1 MDASEE
7 ELFMRVLVT
16 GISDPTGR
24 AVARMLLAAGYEVV
38 GLDRARHR
46 YVDPRVQVITGDPAG
61 PSNCAQAV
69 AGCATVVHLGGSL
82 AAIAE
87 AARAAG
93 ARIVV
98 PVVAGSDS
106 IATDVVRS
114 SGVQALIVRT
124 APVAGRRVE
133 RENWRIL
140 APLLGSRR
148 ASGPQ
153 VLHTDDFERFLVL
166 AARSPRTGVV
176 ELAASGVISHEE
188 ARRIVRAAGTRTSR
202 WVSRTR
208 HVPLL
213 DATAAREEWGFRCGW
228 NASDVAADIVRG
240 LVGRRFDGDDFVT
253 EAGAIP
259 LPGYVIPTRA
269 STSDGHALV
278 SVAPDGLEGE
288 FDDRVDPAY
297 PVHTATNTSEALPG
311 PLTPLTVD
319 LQAGAIR
326 LANAAMGR
334 MIALEGIALEHWTSR
349 VTTVLGH
356 HIYINA
362 SIGVLAAENMPG
374 WDEQSI
380 RRDVYG
386 NIPAEISL
394 TPHGKPPT
402 PTGFASTRATWR
414 AAGRVLRTALRYRE
428 TTEGINAAAH
438 QECVGAEAIRELT
451 DEQLHARALLW
462 RDRLNQSWAAA
473 SIGVMMTGAATAI
486 HSRGKESAAV
496 PIDLERLESARTM
509 LAVERLA
516 GLCRTDTALH
526 KAAHA
531 GDVTAAR
538 ATSPAF
544 SAALDEE
551 LRKVGHRGPGE
562 CELLNPT
569 FGDRPELLVIAAARA
584 AEMPAPEREPV
595 DPSPVRTARMA
606 AGATMARERVRDAV
620 VRYTHCLRLA
630 VRERA
635 ERLIRAG
642 RLQQAEDACFLT
654 LDEILWAPAD
664 MAERVARRRAEL
676 TRLQGVRMPDVI
688 AGDWAPL
695 PDVDALAPGESLTGI
710 GVCPGVVEGTVKRV
724 LSLDDDIDPGDI
736 LVASVTDTGHT
747 AMFAYAAAVVTDIG
761 GSASHAAIVAREF
774 GIPCV
779 VDTKTAS
786 TGLADGQ
793 RVRVDGSAG
802 TVTLLADA

>member
-1 MDASEE
+1 
-7 ELFMRVLVT
+7 MRVLVT
-16 GISDPTGR
+16 GVSDPTGR
-24 AVARMLLAAGYEVV
+24 AVARMLLAAGHDVV
-38 GLDRARHR
+38 GSDRVRHR
-46 YVDPRVQVITGDPAG
+46 YVDPRVQVITGDPDDPA
-61 PSNCAQAV
+61 SCARAV
-69 AGCATVVHLGGSL
+69 AECAVVVHLGGSL
-82 AAIAE
+82 AASAA

-98 PVVAGSDS
+98 PTVAGTDS
-106 IATDVVRS
+106 AAEDIVRS
-114 SGVQALIVRT
+114 SGARALIVRT
-124 APVAGRRVE
+124 APVAGRRVD
-133 RENWRIL
+133 RESWRIL
-140 APLLGSRR
+140 RRLVGSRR
-148 ASGPQ
+148 ASGFQ
-153 VLHTDDFERFLVL
+153 MLHTDDFERFLVL
-166 AARSPRTGVV
+166 AAESARVGVV
-176 ELAASGVISHEE
+176 ELAAPGVVSGADVH
-188 ARRIVRAAGTRTSR
+188 RIRAATGTRSVR
-202 WVSRTR
+202 RMARDRT
-208 HVPLL
+208 VPEV
-213 DATAAREEWGFRCGW
+213 DPTAAQAEWGFRCGW
-228 NASDVAADIVRG
+228 TASEAAADVVRG
-240 LVGRRFDGDDFVT
+240 LVGRKVDGDELVART
-253 EAGAIP
+253 GAIP
-259 LPGYVIPTRA
+259 LPGYVVPSRA
-269 STSDGHALV
+269 TTSDGHALV
-278 SVAPDGLEGE
+278 SVAPEGLEGE

-334 MIALEGIALEHWTSR
+334 MIALDGIALEHWTSR

-386 NIPAEISL
+386 NIPPEISL

-428 TTEGINAAAH
+428 TTDGINAAAH
-438 QECVGAEAIRELT
+438 QESLGAAAIRELT

-486 HSRGKESAAV
+486 HSRGKEAADV
-496 PIDLERLESARTM
+496 PIDLEQLESARTM

-516 GLCRTDTALH
+516 ALCRADAALRD
-526 KAAHA
+526 AAHS
-531 GDVTAAR
+531 GDVAAAR
-538 ATSPAF
+538 AASPAF

-551 LRKVGHRGPGE
+551 LRRIGHRGPGE
-562 CELLNPT
+562 CELINPT
-569 FGDRPELLVIAAARA
+569 FGDRPELLVTAAARA
-584 AEMPAPEREPV
+584 ARMPAPKREPV
-595 DPSPVRTARMA
+595 DPSPSRTARMA

-635 ERLIRAG
+635 ERLVRQG
-642 RLQQAEDACFLT
+642 LLQQAEDACFLT

-664 MAERVARRRAEL
+664 VTDRVARRRAEL

-688 AGDWAPL
+688 AGDWEPL
-695 PDVDALAPGESLTGI
+695 PDADALTPGDSLTGI
-710 GVCPGVVEGTVKRV
+710 GVSPGVVEGTVKRV
-724 LSLDDDIDPGDI
+724 LSSDDDIEPGDI

-786 TGLADGQ
+786 TRLADGQ

-802 TVTLLADA
+802 TLTLLVDA

>member
-1 MDASEE
+1 
-7 ELFMRVLVT
+7 MRVLVT
-16 GISDPTGR
+16 GVSDPTGR
-24 AVARMLLAAGYEVV
+24 AVARMLLAAGHDVV

-46 YVDPRVQVITGDPAG
+46 YVDPRVEVITGDPAE
-61 PSNCAQAV
+61 PALCARAV
-69 AGCATVVHLGGSL
+69 ADCAAVVHLGGSL
-82 AAIAE
+82 APIAS
-87 AARAAG
+87 AAGAAG

-98 PVVAGSDS
+98 PVVAGSD
-106 IATDVVRS
+106 AAAEDVVRS
-114 SGVQALIVRT
+114 SGAAALIVRT

-133 RENWRIL
+133 GESWRTL
-140 APLLGSRR
+140 RRLLGSHR
-148 ASGPQ
+148 AGGFQ

-166 AARSPRTGVV
+166 AAGSARTGAV
-176 ELAASGVISHEE
+176 ELAAPGVISG
-188 ARRIVRAAGTRTSR
+188 ADADRIRAAAGTRLWRRKSGTTPR
-202 WVSRTR
+202 
-208 HVPLL
+208 L
-213 DATAAREEWGFRCGW
+213 DSTAAQHEWGFRCGW
-228 NASDVAADIVRG
+228 TASEVAADIVRG
-240 LVGRRFDGDDFVT
+240 LSGRRLDGDEFVT
-253 EAGAIP
+253 RPGAIP
-259 LPGYVIPTRA
+259 LPGYVIPARA
-269 STSDGHALV
+269 ATSDGHALV
-278 SVAPDGLEGE
+278 SVAPEGLEGE

-334 MIALEGIALEHWTSR
+334 MIALDGIALEHWTSR

-428 TTEGINAAAH
+428 TTDGINAAAH
-438 QECVGAEAIRELT
+438 QEALGAAAIRELT
-451 DEQLHARALLW
+451 DEQLHARVLLW

-486 HSRGKESAAV
+486 HSRGKEAATV

-516 GLCRTDTALH
+516 ALCRTDPALH
-526 KAAHA
+526 DAAHA

-538 ATSPAF
+538 AISPAF

-551 LRKVGHRGPGE
+551 LRRIGHRGPGE

-569 FGDRPELLVIAAARA
+569 FGDRPELLVTAAARA
-584 AEMPAPEREPV
+584 AQMPAPKREPV
-595 DPSPVRTARMA
+595 GPAPSRTARMA

-635 ERLIRAG
+635 QRLIRQG
-642 RLQQAEDACFLT
+642 LLQQAEDSCFLT

-664 MAERVARRRAEL
+664 LAERVARRRAEL
-676 TRLQGVRMPDVI
+676 TRLHGVRMPDVI
-688 AGDWAPL
+688 AGDWEPL
-695 PDVDALAPGESLTGI
+695 PHADALLPGDSLSGI

-724 LSLDDDIDPGDI
+724 LSLDDDIEPGDI

-786 TGLADGQ
+786 ARLADGQ
-793 RVRVDGSAG
+793 RVRVDGATG

>member
-1 MDASEE
+1 
-7 ELFMRVLVT
+7 MRVLVT
-16 GISDPTGR
+16 GVSDPTGR
-24 AVARMLLAAGYEVV
+24 AVARMLLAAGYDVV
-38 GLDRARHR
+38 GLDRERHR
-46 YVDPRVQVITGDPAG
+46 YVDPRVQVITRDPAD
-61 PSNCAQAV
+61 PPICAQAV

-82 AAIAE
+82 AAIAV
-87 AARAAG
+87 AARDAG
-93 ARIVV
+93 ARLVV
-98 PVVAGSDS
+98 PVVAGRDS
-106 IATDVVRS
+106 AAADVVRS
-114 SGVQALIVRT
+114 SGANVLIVRT

-133 RENWRIL
+133 RDSWRIL

-148 ASGPQ
+148 AGGFQ
-153 VLHTDDFERFLVL
+153 VLHTDDFERFLVV
-166 AARSPRTGVV
+166 AAVSPRTGVV
-176 ELAASGVISHEE
+176 DLAAPGTVSGED
-188 ARRIVRAAGTRTSR
+188 ARRIAEAAGRRTAG
-202 WVSRTR
+202 WVSRVR
-208 HVPLL
+208 PVPLV
-213 DATAAREEWGFRCGW
+213 DATAARDEWGFRCGW
-228 NASDVAADIVRG
+228 TASEVAADIVRG
-240 LVGRRFDGDDFVT
+240 LAGRRFDGDDF
-253 EAGAIP
+253 AAQPGAIP
-259 LPGYVIPTRA
+259 LPGYVIPARA
-269 STSDGHALV
+269 STSDGHSLV
-278 SVAPDGLEGE
+278 SVAPEGLEGE

-334 MIALEGIALEHWTSR
+334 MIALDGIALEHWTSR
-349 VTTVLGH
+349 VTTVLAH

-438 QECVGAEAIRELT
+438 QESLGAAAIRELT
-451 DEQLHARALLW
+451 DEQLHVRALLW

-496 PIDLERLESARTM
+496 PIDLERLESARTV

-516 GLCRTDTALH
+516 ELCRGDTALH
-526 KAAHA
+526 GAAHA
-531 GDVTAAR
+531 GEVAAAR
-538 ATSPAF
+538 AISPAF
-544 SAALDEE
+544 AAALDEE
-551 LRKVGHRGPGE
+551 LRKIGHRGPGE
-562 CELLNPT
+562 CELINPT

-584 AEMPAPEREPV
+584 AELPAPKREPV
-595 DPSPVRTARMA
+595 DPAPSRTARMA

-642 RLQQAEDACFLT
+642 WLQEPEDACFLT

-676 TRLQGVRMPDVI
+676 ARLRDVRMPDVI
-688 AGDWAPL
+688 AGEWQPL
-695 PDVDALAPGESLTGI
+695 PDAGALAPGDSLTGI

-724 LSLDDDIDPGDI
+724 LCLDDDIEPGDI

-786 TGLADGQ
+786 TSLADGQ

>member
-1 MDASEE
+1 
-7 ELFMRVLVT
+7 MRILVT
-16 GISDPTGR
+16 GVSDPSGR
-24 AVARMLLAAGYEVV
+24 AVARMMLAAGYEVV

-46 YVDPRVQVITGDPAG
+46 YVDPRVEVITGDPAD
-61 PSNCAQAV
+61 PALCARAV
-69 AGCATVVHLGGSL
+69 DGCATVVHLGGSL
-82 AAIAE
+82 DAIAV
-87 AARAAG
+87 AARDAG
-93 ARIVV
+93 ARIVL
-98 PVVAGSDS
+98 PVVAGSD
-106 IATDVVRS
+106 AVAVDAVRA
-114 SGVQALIVRT
+114 SGAKSLIVRT
-124 APVAGRRVE
+124 APVAGRRIE
-133 RENWRIL
+133 RASRRIL
-140 APLLGSRR
+140 LPLLTARR
-148 ASGPQ
+148 PGGFQ
-153 VLHTDDFERFLVL
+153 LLHTDDFERFLVL
-166 AARSPRTGVV
+166 AAGSARTGIV
-176 ELAASGVISHEE
+176 ELAAPGVVSGED
-188 ARRIVRAAGTRTSR
+188 ARRIREAVGHRALR
-202 WVSRTR
+202 WVSRARPSAAQVST
-208 HVPLL
+208 
-213 DATAAREEWGFRCGW
+213 TAAEEDWGFHCGW
-228 NASDVAADIVRG
+228 TASEVAADIVRG
-240 LVGRRFDGDDFVT
+240 LAGRRWDGDDLVT
-253 EAGAIP
+253 RPGAIP
-259 LPGYVIPTRA
+259 LPGYLIPTRA
-269 STSDGHALV
+269 GTSDGHALV
-278 SVAPDGLEGE
+278 SVAPEGLEGE

-334 MIALEGIALEHWTSR
+334 MIALDGIALEHWTSR

-414 AAGRVLRTALRYRE
+414 AAARVLRTALRYRE
-428 TTEGINAAAH
+428 TTDGINAAAH
-438 QECVGAEAIRELT
+438 REALGATAIRELT

-486 HSRGKESAAV
+486 HARGKDAAVV

-516 GLCRTDTALH
+516 ALCRTDTALH
-526 KAAHA
+526 HAAHA
-531 GDVTAAR
+531 GDVAVAR
-538 ATSPAF
+538 AVSPAF
-544 SAALDEE
+544 STALDEE
-551 LRKVGHRGPGE
+551 LRRIGHRGPGE

-569 FGDRPELLVIAAARA
+569 FGDRPELLVVAAARA
-584 AEMPAPEREPV
+584 AELPAPKREPV
-595 DPSPVRTARMA
+595 DSAPSRTARMA
-606 AGATMARERVRDAV
+606 AGATTARERVRDAV

-642 RLQQAEDACFLT
+642 RLAQAEDACFLT

-664 MAERVARRRAEL
+664 LAERVARRRAEL
-676 TRLQGVRMPDVI
+676 VRLRGVRMPDVI

-695 PDVDALAPGESLTGI
+695 PDAGALAPGESLTGT

-724 LSLDDDIDPGDI
+724 LSLDDDIEPGDI

-786 TGLADGQ
+786 TSLADGQ

-802 TVTLLADA
+802 TVTLLDA

>member
-1 MDASEE
+1 
-7 ELFMRVLVT
+7 MRVLVT
-16 GISDPTGR
+16 GVSDPTGR
-24 AVARMLLAAGYEVV
+24 AVARMLLAAGHDVV
-38 GLDRARHR
+38 GSDRTRHR
-46 YVDPRVQVITGDPAG
+46 YVDPRVQVITGDPDEAA
-61 PSNCAQAV
+61 SCARAV
-69 AGCATVVHLGGSL
+69 AECAAVVHLGGSL
-82 AAIAE
+82 AAIAT

-93 ARIVV
+93 ARLVV
-98 PVVAGSDS
+98 PTVAGTDS
-106 IATDVVRS
+106 AVEDVVRS
-114 SGVQALIVRT
+114 SGARALIVRT
-124 APVAGRRVE
+124 APVAGRRVD
-133 RENWRIL
+133 RESWRIL
-140 APLLGSRR
+140 RRLIGSRR
-148 ASGPQ
+148 AGGFQ
-153 VLHTDDFERFLVL
+153 LLHTDDFERFLVL
-166 AARSPRTGVV
+166 AAASARVGVV
-176 ELAASGVISHEE
+176 ELAAPGVVSGEDV
-188 ARRIVRAAGTRTSR
+188 RRIRAATGTRSVR
-202 WVSRTR
+202 RMAR
-208 HVPLL
+208 
-213 DATAAREEWGFRCGW
+213 DRTAAEMDTNAAEQEWGFRCGW
-228 NASDVAADIVRG
+228 TASEVAADVVRG
-240 LVGRRFDGDDFVT
+240 LAGRKADGDELVART
-253 EAGAIP
+253 GAIP
-259 LPGYVIPTRA
+259 LPGSVIPTRA
-269 STSDGHALV
+269 ATSDGHALV
-278 SVAPDGLEGE
+278 SVAPEGLEGE

-334 MIALEGIALEHWTSR
+334 MIALDGIALEHWTSR

-428 TTEGINAAAH
+428 TTDDINAAAH
-438 QECVGAEAIRELT
+438 QESLGATAIRDLT

-486 HSRGKESAAV
+486 HSRGKGSAVV

-516 GLCRTDTALH
+516 ALCRADAALH
-526 KAAHA
+526 DAAHS
-531 GDVTAAR
+531 GDVAAAR
-538 ATSPAF
+538 AVSATF

-551 LRKVGHRGPGE
+551 LRRIGHRGPGE
-562 CELLNPT
+562 CELINPT
-569 FGDRPELLVIAAARA
+569 FGDRPELLVTAAARA
-584 AEMPAPEREPV
+584 AQMPAPEREPV
-595 DPSPVRTARMA
+595 DPSPSRTARMA

-620 VRYTHCLRLA
+620 VRYTHCLRLV

-635 ERLIRAG
+635 ERLIRQG
-642 RLQQAEDACFLT
+642 LLHQAEDACFLT

-664 MAERVARRRAEL
+664 LTERVARRRAEL

-688 AGDWAPL
+688 AGDWEPL
-695 PDVDALAPGESLTGI
+695 PDADALTPGDSLTGI

-724 LSLDDDIDPGDI
+724 LSLDDDIEPGDI

-786 TGLADGQ
+786 SRLADGQ

-802 TVTLLADA
+802 TITLLVDA

>member
-1 MDASEE
+1 
-7 ELFMRVLVT
+7 MRVLVT
-16 GISDPTGR
+16 GVSAPTGR
-24 AVARMLLAAGYEVV
+24 AVARTLLAAGHDVV

-46 YVDPRVQVITGDPAG
+46 YVDPRVRVITGDPAG
-61 PSNCAQAV
+61 PAICAQAV

-82 AAIAE
+82 AAIAS
-87 AARAAG
+87 AAGGAG
-93 ARIVV
+93 ARLVI
-98 PVVAGSDS
+98 PVVAGADPV
-106 IATDVVRS
+106 AVDAVRS
-114 SGVQALIVRT
+114 SGAQALIVRT
-124 APVAGRRVE
+124 APVGGRRVD

-140 APLLGSRR
+140 SPLLHSRR
-148 ASGPQ
+148 TGGFQ
-153 VLHTDDFERFLVL
+153 LLHHDDLERFLVV
-166 AARSPRTGVV
+166 AAGSARTGVV
-176 ELAASGVISHEE
+176 DLAASGVVSGDD
-188 ARRIVRAAGTRTSR
+188 ARSIREAAGTRIFS
-202 WVSRTR
+202 WASRTR
-208 HVPLL
+208 SAPPELNA
-213 DATAAREEWGFRCGW
+213 DAARDDWGFRCGW
-228 NASDVAADIVRG
+228 SASEVAADIVRG
-240 LVGRRFDGDDFVT
+240 LAGRKYSGGDFIT
-253 EAGAIP
+253 QPGAIP
-259 LPGYVIPTRA
+259 LPGYVIPARA
-269 STSDGHALV
+269 TTSDGHALV
-278 SVAPDGLEGE
+278 SVAPKGLEGE

-334 MIALEGIALEHWTSR
+334 MIALDGIALEHWTSR

-428 TTEGINAAAH
+428 TTDGINAAAH
-438 QECVGAEAIRELT
+438 RETLSAAAIRELT

-486 HSRGKESAAV
+486 HSRGKQSAVV
-496 PIDLERLESARTM
+496 PIDPERLESARTM

-526 KAAHA
+526 DAAHK

-538 ATSPAF
+538 AASPAF

-551 LRKVGHRGPGE
+551 LERIGHRGPGE
-562 CELLNPT
+562 CELINPT
-569 FGDRPELLVIAAARA
+569 FGDRPELLVVAAARA

-595 DPSPVRTARMA
+595 DAAASRTARMA

-642 RLQQAEDACFLT
+642 RLQRAEDACFLT

-664 MAERVARRRAEL
+664 STERVARRRAEL
-676 TRLQGVRMPDVI
+676 TRLQSVRMPDVI
-688 AGDWAPL
+688 AGDWQPL
-695 PDVDALAPGESLTGI
+695 PDANALAPGESLTGI

-724 LSLDDDIDPGDI
+724 LSLDDDIEPGDI

-779 VDTKTAS
+779 VDTKSAS
-786 TGLADGQ
+786 TSLANGQ

-802 TVTLLADA
+802 TVTLLIDA

>member
-1 MDASEE
+1 
-7 ELFMRVLVT
+7 MRVLVT
-16 GISDPTGR
+16 GVSDPTGR
-24 AVARMLLAAGYEVV
+24 AVARMLLAAGHDVV

-46 YVDPRVQVITGDPAG
+46 YVDPRVEVITGDPAE
-61 PSNCAQAV
+61 PALCARAI
-69 AGCATVVHLGGSL
+69 ADCASVVHLGGSL
-82 AAIAE
+82 AAIAT
-87 AARAAG
+87 ATRAAG

-98 PVVAGSDS
+98 PVVAGPES
-106 IATDVVRS
+106 IAEDVVRS
-114 SGVQALIVRT
+114 SGAAALIVRT
-124 APVAGRRVE
+124 APVAGRRVDGAS
-133 RENWRIL
+133 WRIL
-140 APLLGSRR
+140 RGLLGSRR
-148 ASGPQ
+148 AGGFQ

-166 AARSPRTGVV
+166 AAQSERTGLV
-176 ELAASGVISHEE
+176 ELAAPGVVSSADAHRIRQA
-188 ARRIVRAAGTRTSR
+188 ARTRKSRRTSGTPPQ
-202 WVSRTR
+202 VDSR
-208 HVPLL
+208 V
-213 DATAAREEWGFRCGW
+213 ARDEWGFRCGW
-228 NASDVAADIVRG
+228 TASEVAADIVRG
-240 LVGRRFDGDDFVT
+240 LTGRRLDGDEFV
-253 EAGAIP
+253 AGPGAIP
-259 LPGYVIPTRA
+259 LPGYLIPTRA
-269 STSDGHALV
+269 ATSDGHALV
-278 SVAPDGLEGE
+278 SVAPEGLEGE

-326 LANAAMGR
+326 LANAAMGT
-334 MIALEGIALEHWTSR
+334 MIALDGIALEHWTSR

-386 NIPAEISL
+386 NIPPEISL

-428 TTEGINAAAH
+428 TTDGINAAAH
-438 QECVGAEAIRELT
+438 QESLGAAAIRELT

-486 HSRGKESAAV
+486 HSRGKEAATV

-516 GLCRTDTALH
+516 ALCRADTALH
-526 KAAHA
+526 DAAHA

-538 ATSPAF
+538 TISPAF
-544 SAALDEE
+544 ATALEEE
-551 LRKVGHRGPGE
+551 LRRIGHRGPGE

-569 FGDRPELLVIAAARA
+569 FGDRPELLVTAAARA
-584 AEMPAPEREPV
+584 ARMPAPKREPV
-595 DPSPVRTARMA
+595 DPAPSRTARMA

-635 ERLIRAG
+635 ERLIRQG
-642 RLQQAEDACFLT
+642 LLQQAEDACFLT

-664 MAERVARRRAEL
+664 LTERIARRRAEL
-676 TRLQGVRMPDVI
+676 SRLRGVRMPDVI
-688 AGDWAPL
+688 AGDWEPL
-695 PDVDALAPGESLTGI
+695 PNADALTPGDGLTGI

-724 LSLDDDIDPGDI
+724 LSLDDDIEPGDI

-786 TGLADGQ
+786 TRLADGQ
-793 RVRVDGSAG
+793 RVRVDGAAG

>member
-1 MDASEE
+1 
-7 ELFMRVLVT
+7 MRVLVT
-16 GISDPTGR
+16 GVSEPTGR
-24 AVARMLLAAGYEVV
+24 AVARMLLAAGHDVA
-38 GLDRARHR
+38 GLDRERHR
-46 YVDPRVQVITGDPAG
+46 YVDPRVEVVTGDPAD
-61 PSNCAQAV
+61 PALCARAV
-69 AGCATVVHLGGSL
+69 AECAAVVHLAGSL
-82 AAIAE
+82 AAIAT

-98 PVVAGSDS
+98 PVVAGADPD
-106 IATDVVRS
+106 AEDVVRA
-114 SGVQALIVRT
+114 SGAAALIVRT
-124 APVAGRRVE
+124 APVAGRRIE
-133 RENWRIL
+133 RGSWRIL
-140 APLLGSRR
+140 RRLLGSGR
-148 ASGPQ
+148 SDGFQ

-166 AARSPRTGVV
+166 AAGSARTGVV
-176 ELAASGVISHEE
+176 ELAASGVVSGADAH
-188 ARRIVRAAGTRTSR
+188 RIRRAAGTRMLRRMAGTPPR
-202 WVSRTR
+202 VD
-208 HVPLL
+208 P
-213 DATAAREEWGFRCGW
+213 TAARDEWGFHCGW
-228 NASDVAADIVRG
+228 TASEVAADIVRG
-240 LVGRRFDGDDFVT
+240 LAGRRLDGDEFVA
-253 EAGAIP
+253 EPGAIP

-269 STSDGHALV
+269 ATSDGHALV
-278 SVAPDGLEGE
+278 SVAPEGLEGE

-334 MIALEGIALEHWTSR
+334 MIALDGIALEHWTSR

-428 TTEGINAAAH
+428 TTDGINAAAH
-438 QECVGAEAIRELT
+438 QESLGAAAIRELT

-486 HSRGKESAAV
+486 HSRGKEAASV
-496 PIDLERLESARTM
+496 PIDLEKLESARTM

-516 GLCRTDTALH
+516 ALCRSDTALH
-526 KAAHA
+526 DAAHA

-538 ATSPAF
+538 AISPAF
-544 SAALDEE
+544 SAALEEE
-551 LRKVGHRGPGE
+551 LRRIGHRGPGE

-569 FGDRPELLVIAAARA
+569 FGDRPELLVTAAARA
-584 AEMPAPEREPV
+584 AQMPAPKREPV
-595 DPSPVRTARMA
+595 DPSPSRTARMA

-635 ERLIRAG
+635 QRLIGQGLLR
-642 RLQQAEDACFLT
+642 QAEDACFLT

-664 MAERVARRRAEL
+664 LTERVARRRAEL
-676 TRLQGVRMPDVI
+676 TRLQSVRMPDVI
-688 AGDWAPL
+688 AGDWEPL
-695 PDVDALAPGESLTGI
+695 PNADALLPGDSLTGI

-724 LSLDDDIDPGDI
+724 LSLDDDIEPGDV

-786 TGLADGQ
+786 VRLADGQ